1 MILTKILKFQKLIG
15 TVKRTF
21 VKKVR
26 TDTVLKFYRTMIIPT
41 LVYGSDIWNLTKQ
54 QERRMEAAEMKL
66 LRPLAGYTLLDHK
79 QNKYIRQELGIAN
92 IIDVTHNYINRWH
105 EHVERMSSDR
115 VQENC
120 TTILFSLLSFDIS
133 GLSWQWLVCNPLL
146 KLGLLEGGCPD
157 DIEEKKKLVGSLTE
171 KKLPTER
178 CTGRNG
184 EREKSSR
191 RKKSDDRRH

>member
-1 MILTKILKFQKLIG
+1 MILTKKILKFQKLIG

-115 VQENC
+115 V
-120 TTILFSLLSFDIS
+120 
-133 GLSWQWLVCNPLL
+133 PR
-146 KLGLLEGGCPD
+146 KLHNYTVFA
-157 DIEEKKKLVGSLTE
+157 EEKKKLVGSLTE

-191 RKKSDDRRH
+191 QKKSDDRRH